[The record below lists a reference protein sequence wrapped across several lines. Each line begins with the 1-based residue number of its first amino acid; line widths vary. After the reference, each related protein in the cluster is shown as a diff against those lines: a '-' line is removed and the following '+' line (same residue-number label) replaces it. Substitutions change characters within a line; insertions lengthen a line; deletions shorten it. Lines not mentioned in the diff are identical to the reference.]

1 MSAISPPA
9 EQPRSN
15 RITSD
20 REDRPRRIVAALI
33 AVLAVLASLILPTQS
48 AQAASVGPSFGNDS
62 TGYIGAMVAESDG
75 RQVYCLD
82 MLAADPTGQ
91 YTSGP
96 ATVTSL
102 TSYNGAE
109 LSATALARLNYVLSK
124 WGDSADP
131 RITAAVQLYVWA
143 VADAANYD
151 ANVGRFLSRIP
162 AGDYDAVIANL
173 SAMQTEA
180 AANASVSP
188 SVSVA
193 ISMSDQYNGTL
204 TVTVDPGV
212 LSGSVTLTN
221 ARFQDGTTS
230 KSVGTGSYPIV
241 GTPSSGA
248 PAYQVSAAASYS
260 APGVGARVNLYDT
273 PGAQRLMAAGTPSA
287 VTARAESPVIPLDF
301 QPVIGT
307 QVASKFVAEG
317 EPFVDELL
325 VDTIG
330 MGDWITVDGA
340 PVPLTA
346 VGTLYGP
353 FDEQPAELETVPE
366 GAPVAGT
373 ETLLLDR
380 GPGSYTSAGS
390 IVAEEAGFYT
400 WVWSIDKT
408 AQGEAAQYIRDGFTD
423 WFGRVAETHVS
434 PFQPVAISKS
444 DARLA
449 VPGDAVSDTL
459 TVSSSNGAW
468 LKIDGEPIPVTFT
481 GTAYQVPGT
490 LPPVEQAGVPADAVP
505 LGTVE
510 IIATGPGVYTS
521 PTVVFPD
528 AGFVTWVWE
537 MRLDAQLEEYR
548 SYLADNWVDAYG
560 IPVESTSVRHPV
572 SITSEVREY
581 NVHPNGRA
589 FDEVLVTGFPENH
602 GDFTGD
608 GYWGADLDEI
618 VHTVYGPFATDTVLT
633 DDLDLDGSPV
643 LTSITTPARNGLWR
657 IGYTDA
663 DRIQPTEPGYYVI
676 VSSFDGDDR
685 VQPYRSSP
693 ADVLERFYVPEP
705 PVPGVDVQVT
715 TKAQPEA
722 WVGEDFSDT
731 ATVTGSN
738 IPDGSY
744 LVFRAYG
751 PFDEQPADD
760 EAGEPFF
767 VSDQIP
773 VTGPG
778 DYESGVTRVDR
789 AGLVFWVETLYTAE
803 GEILA
808 EGYIGAPGET
818 TVVKE
823 NPKTPGPETPT
834 PEQPTPPGKLAETGG
849 GFWAMPLTV
858 GGVLLGASGLT
869 LWFGRRLALY
879 RERNGYVREEDLM
892 SGEEFEALF
901 DE

>member
-9 EQPRSN
+9 QQPRSN
-15 RITSD
+15 RTVPS
-20 REDRPRRIVAALI
+20 RGGSPRRIVTVLVAA
-33 AVLAVLASLILPTQS
+33 LAVLASLVLPTQA

-62 TGYIGAMVAESDG
+62 IGYIGALVAESDD

-96 ATVTSL
+96 TTVTSL
-102 TSYNGAE
+102 TSYNGNA

-124 WGDSADP
+124 WGDSGNP
-131 RITAAVQLYVWA
+131 RITAAVQLYVWS
-143 VADAANYD
+143 VADAGNYD

-173 SAMQTEA
+173 ATMQSEA
-180 AANASVSP
+180 AANASANP
-188 SVSVA
+188 SVDVT
-193 ISMSDQYNGTL
+193 ISMHDQYNGVL
-204 TVTVDPGV
+204 SVAVDPGV
-212 LSGSVTLTN
+212 LSGSVVLTN

-230 KSVGTGSYPIV
+230 KSVGTGTYPIV
-241 GTPSSGA
+241 GTPASGV
-248 PAYQVSAAASYS
+248 PSYQVSASASYS
-260 APGVGARVNLYDT
+260 APGIGARVNLYNT

-287 VTARAESPVIPLDF
+287 VADRAETPVIPLDF

-307 QVASKFVAEG
+307 QVASKFVDEG
-317 EPFVDELL
+317 EPFVDELT
-325 VDTIG
+325 VDTVG
-330 MGDWITVDGA
+330 MGDWIVVDGV

-346 VGTLYGP
+346 SGVLYGP
-353 FDEQPAELETVPE
+353 FDEQPAESETVPE

-380 GPGSYTSAGS
+380 GPGSYASAGS
-390 IVAEEAGFYT
+390 IVADESGFYT
-400 WVWSIDKT
+400 WVWSIDKSQ
-408 AQGEAAQYIRDGFTD
+408 QGDSAQYIRDSFTD
-423 WFGRVAETHVS
+423 WFGRVTETHVS
-434 PFQPVAISKS
+434 PFQPIAVSKS

-449 VPGDAVSDTL
+449 EPGDTVSDTL
-459 TVSSSNGAW
+459 TISSANGAW
-468 LKIDGEPIPVTFT
+468 LRIDGEPIPVTFT

-490 LPPVEQAGVPADAVP
+490 LPPVEQTGVPADAVP

-510 IIATGPGVYTS
+510 IVATGPGVYTS
-521 PTVVFPD
+521 PTVVFPG

-537 MRLDAQLEEYR
+537 MRLEAQPEEHR
-548 SYLADNWVDAYG
+548 DYLADSWVDNYG
-560 IPVESTSVRHPV
+560 IPVETTSVRHPV

-589 FDEVLVTGFPENH
+589 FDDILVTGFPDNH

-608 GYWGADLDEI
+608 GYWGADLDQI
-618 VHTVYGPFATDTVLT
+618 VHTAYGPFDTDTVLT
-633 DDLDLDGSPV
+633 EELDLASAPV

-693 ADVLERFYVPEP
+693 ADVLERFYVPQP
-705 PVPGVDVQVT
+705 PVPGVDVQVK

-722 WVGEDFSDT
+722 YVGEDFSDT
-731 ATVTGSN
+731 ATVTGTN
-738 IPDGSY
+738 IPEGSY
-744 LVFRAYG
+744 LIFRAYG
-751 PFDEQPADD
+751 PFTEQPTDG

-767 VSDQIP
+767 VSEEIP
-773 VTGPG
+773 VSGPG
-778 DYESGVTRVDR
+778 DYASGATSVDR
-789 AGLVFWVETLYTAE
+789 AGLVFWVETLYTKD
-803 GEILA
+803 GDVLA
-808 EGYIGAPGET
+808 EGYIGAPDET
-818 TVVKE
+818 TIVKE
-823 NPKTPGPETPT
+823 KPKTPGPETPK
-834 PEQPTPPGKLAETGG
+834 PEQPKTPEKLAETGG
-849 GFWAMPLTV
+849 GTWALPLGV
-858 GGVLLGASGLT
+858 GGVLLAGTGIT
-869 LWFGRRLALY
+869 LWFGRRLAQY
-879 RERNGYVREEDLM
+879 RERNGYSRDEDLM

>member
-9 EQPRSN
+9 QRPGSTRV
-15 RITSD
+15 TAD
-20 REDRPRRIVAALI
+20 RGAYPRRIVAALF
-33 AVLAVLASLILPTQS
+33 AALAVLASLILPTPS
-48 AQAASVGPSFGNDS
+48 AQAASIGPSFGSSS

-96 ATVTSL
+96 TTVTDL
-102 TSYNGAE
+102 TSYNGNQ
-109 LSATALARLNYVLSK
+109 LSATSLARLNYVLSK
-124 WGDSADP
+124 WGDSGSP

-143 VADAANYD
+143 VADAGNYD

-162 AGDYDAVIANL
+162 AGDYDAVLANL
-173 SAMQTEA
+173 ATMQTEA
-180 AANASVSP
+180 AANASANP
-188 SVSVA
+188 SVSVT

-212 LSGSVTLTN
+212 LSGSVTLMN

-230 KSVGTGSYPIV
+230 KAVGTGTYPIV
-241 GTPSSGA
+241 GTPASGA
-248 PAYQVSAAASYS
+248 PSYRVSASASYA

-287 VTARAESPVIPLDF
+287 VTARGESPVIPLNF

-325 VDTIG
+325 VDTVG
-330 MGDWITVDGA
+330 MGDWIVVDGA

-353 FDEQPAELETVPE
+353 FDEQPAESETVPE
-366 GAPVAGT
+366 GAPIAGT

-380 GPGSYTSAGS
+380 GTGTYTSAGS

-408 AQGEAAQYIRDGFTD
+408 AQGDVAQYIRDGFTD

-434 PFQPVAISKS
+434 PFQPVAVSQS

-459 TVSSSNGAW
+459 TVSSSNGVW
-468 LKIDGEPIPVTFT
+468 LKIDGESIPVTFT

-490 LPPVEQAGVPADAVP
+490 LPPAEQAGVPADAVP

-510 IIATGPGVYTS
+510 VVATGPGVYTS

-537 MRLDAQLEEYR
+537 MRLEAQREEYR
-548 SYLADNWVDAYG
+548 NYLADTWVDNYG

-618 VHTVYGPFATDTVLT
+618 AHTVYGPFDTDAVLT
-633 DDLDLDGSPV
+633 DDLDLGASPV

-657 IGYTDA
+657 IGYTDS

-693 ADVLERFYVPEP
+693 GDVLERFYVPEA

-715 TKAQPEA
+715 TLAQPEA

-744 LVFRAYG
+744 LIFRAYG
-751 PFDEQPADD
+751 PFDEQPADG

-767 VSDQIP
+767 VSEEIP
-773 VTGPG
+773 VAGPG
-778 DYESGVTRVDR
+778 DYESGATRVDR
-789 AGLVFWVETLYTAE
+789 AGLVFWVETLYTAD

-818 TVVKE
+818 TIVRDK
-823 NPKTPGPETPT
+823 PTTPGPETPK
-834 PEQPTPPGKLAETGG
+834 PEEPTRPEKLAETGG
-849 GFWAMPLTV
+849 GLWTLPLAA

-869 LWFGRRLALY
+869 LWFGRRLAQY
-879 RERNGYVREEDLM
+879 RERNEYVRDEDLM